1 LSVIA
6 HNLKKVIIFDKKT
19 MNLFSFT
26 ANFGS
31 EESCRLHFKE
41 ERDKIGVQCKCGS
54 KEHFWI
60 KSVWS
65 YECKKCRSRISL
77 RSGTIMQSSNL
88 SFLIWYKT
96 MFLMTATK
104 KGFSSKEIQKQLGL
118 KRYEPVWAMVH
129 KLRKAMGNRDA
140 RYTLEGM
147 IEFDEGYFT
156 VESSEI
162 EKEKGIRGRGAV
174 GKMNTAIMAESTIL
188 EDIET
193 GKKSN
198 QCRYFKAKVLTDHTS
213 EQINETIKESIS
225 EKSIL
230 FSDKSTS
237 YIDIADFVEIHIT
250 GKSNK
255 ETTTETLKWVHI
267 AISNAK
273 RNFLGNYHKIK
284 GKYLQLYLNEFVYKL
299 NRRYFEEKLFDRLV
313 IAGITGL

>member
-1 LSVIA
+1 
-6 HNLKKVIIFDKKT
+6 
-19 MNLFSFT
+19 MNLFNFT

-31 EESCRLHFKE
+31 EESCRFHFKE

-60 KSVWS
+60 KSRWS

-96 MFLMTATK
+96 MFLLTATK

-118 KRYEPVWAMVH
+118 KRYEPVWSMVH

-156 VESSEI
+156 IESSEI
-162 EKEKGIRGRGAV
+162 EQEKGIRGRGAV
-174 GKMNTAIMAESTIL
+174 GKSNVAIMAESTVL

-193 GKKSN
+193 GEKSN
-198 QCRYFKAKVLTDHTS
+198 HCRYFKAMVLTDHTS
-213 EQINETIKESIS
+213 EQINQTIQESIS

-230 FSDKSTS
+230 FTDKSTS
-237 YIDIADFVEIHIT
+237 SIDIADYVEIHIT
-250 GKSNK
+250 EKSKK
-255 ETTTETLKWVHI
+255 ETTTET
-267 AISNAK
+267 
-273 RNFLGNYHKIK
+273 
-284 GKYLQLYLNEFVYKL
+284 
-299 NRRYFEEKLFDRLV
+299 
-313 IAGITGL
+313 